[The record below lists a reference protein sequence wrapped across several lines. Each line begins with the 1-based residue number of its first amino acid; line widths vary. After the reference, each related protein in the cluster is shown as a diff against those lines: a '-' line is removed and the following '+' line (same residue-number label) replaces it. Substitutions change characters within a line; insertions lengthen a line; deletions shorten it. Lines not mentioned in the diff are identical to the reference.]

1 MAGLFGLEEGI
12 QQRGGGGM
20 FGIKWNPIAD
30 VADIAKQATAS
41 VAASTVGV
49 VHGITETGRGLIN
62 NDQETTNKG
71 FTQALSSAANLGTG
85 GVSGVIAQNQNAQNF
100 LERGDVQ
107 GVTAGLSG
115 DYAALNRASL
125 IGSVTGQVSSADFN
139 RIVQGGVKLGAVAGA
154 GALYGAYGETAQGLG
169 GLAVDNIAASS
180 TYGSL
185 VSGASSAGSAAAIAY
200 GSTLIKGGTPEQAK
214 DAALREIGLAPPGS
228 VPTPSNPSN
237 PLEFDPG
244 WFGGTPS
251 GSGASAKTDMTSIL
265 ILGGI
270 AVIAVIILA
279 RK

>member
-1 MAGLFGLEEGI
+1 
-12 QQRGGGGM
+12 M

-139 RIVQGGVKLGAVAGA
+139 RIVQGGVKLGALAGA
-154 GALYGAYGETAQGLG
+154 GAAYSAYGETAGALG
-169 GLAVDNIAASS
+169 GLAADNIAASS

-251 GSGASAKTDMTSIL
+251 GSAATKTDFSPYL
-265 ILGGI
+265 ILGGF
-270 AVIAVIILA
+270 AVVAVIILA
-279 RK
+279 RARK